1 MGTIDLTTDFP
12 FNPSVWIGVG
22 KEFPDSLPLEVLDAK
37 QKTLEI
43 PPAKVLEGLDGA
55 IGQIWLDGG
64 RSITDPRFNDGTER
78 FPLWALSLWNEVKRL
93 IEFLINETSQPPSLG
108 TSSLDCACTRL
119 DTPPKVFELVMR
131 PYPTDP
137 IGLFGVN

>member
-55 IGQIWLDGG
+55 IGQIAVVQSLTLVSTMGLNG
-64 RSITDPRFNDGTER
+64 SHSGHCPYGT
-78 FPLWALSLWNEVKRL
+78 K
-93 IEFLINETSQPPSLG
+93 
-108 TSSLDCACTRL
+108 
-119 DTPPKVFELVMR
+119 
-131 PYPTDP
+131 
-137 IGLFGVN
+137 